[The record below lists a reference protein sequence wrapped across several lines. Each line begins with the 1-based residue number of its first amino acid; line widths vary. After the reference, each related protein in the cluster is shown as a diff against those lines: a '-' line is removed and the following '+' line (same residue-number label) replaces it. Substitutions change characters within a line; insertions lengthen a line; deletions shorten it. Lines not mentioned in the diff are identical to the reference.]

1 MPSNKT
7 NLDITSAD
15 NNLSSVPTGFGVDI
29 SPSGD
34 PATISA
40 ATIQTD
46 FLSGNVTLSTLGS
59 PDHGEPGDITVDAG
73 NSISTITSA
82 TFELDA
88 AGSIALNDGVGI
100 GNGAVVL
107 NAQG

>member
-7 NLDITSAD
+7 NLDVTSAD
-15 NNLSSVPTGFGVDI
+15 NNISSIPAGFGVDI
-29 SPSGD
+29 APSGD
-34 PATISA
+34 LATISA

-59 PDHGEPGDITVDAG
+59 SDNGEPGDITVDAG
-73 NSISTITSA
+73 NSVSTITSA

-88 AGSIALNDGVGI
+88 AGSIALDGGVGI
-100 GNGAVVL
+100 ANGAVVL
-107 NAQG
+107 